1 MRNVTLAFALVLALF
16 PGSAGAQPVSHDLV
30 VTLSEPGGLEPITI
44 ARAVD
49 LAAQEGANAT
59 VLGRGTLQLLSV
71 TRAGEVIQ
79 EPLPGYRYP
88 MDTLTVDAGDA
99 RPLMGP
105 SIADVLADGG
115 LVMGHSSA
123 NLRNAQVDDEIMF
136 IGWDGQIHVAVIGLI
151 APDEDVYYAELIF
164 SQETASSFDFE
175 RPSVIKFWE
184 TADDFPGK
192 LRQHFD
198 QELIGVSSTLDPPNP
213 SGVLPAVAIKVRF
226 GEFAYRPTSGD
237 AIMIEEAWVTA
248 NIVTVNLPL
257 LGPFKC
263 HRLLVPYL
271 EAAIDDV
278 IRAGYAQQ
286 IDSADFQLAGGCF
299 NARLIRGGD
308 KGGAIS
314 RHAYGAAVDIN
325 PSTNPYGGVITMD
338 ERVGDIFHNWG
349 FAWGGG
355 WLFTDGAHFEWRHL
369 PHQVARA

>member
-1 MRNVTLAFALVLALF
+1 MRRTTLAFVVVLALL
-16 PGSAGAQPVSHDLV
+16 PVAAQAQPSPVDLV
-30 VTLSEPGGLEPITI
+30 VTLSEPGGLEPLTI
-44 ARAVD
+44 ARAVEV
-49 LAAQEGANAT
+49 AAQEGARST
-59 VLGRGTLQLLSV
+59 VLDRGTIQLLSV
-71 TRAGEVIQ
+71 TRDGTVVQ
-79 EPLPGYRYP
+79 EALPGYRYP
-88 MDTLTVDAGDA
+88 MDTLSVRAAEARSLMPDA
-99 RPLMGP
+99 
-105 SIADVLADGG
+105 IVDVLANGG

-123 NLRNAQVDDEIMF
+123 GLRGAQVGDEITF
-136 IGWDGQIHVAVIGLI
+136 IGWDGQVHSAAIELI
-151 APDEDVYYAELIF
+151 ADDQDVSYAELVF
-164 SQETASSFDFE
+164 PREVALTFDFE
-175 RPSVIKFWE
+175 RPSVIRFWE
-184 TADDFPGK
+184 ADISFADT

-213 SGVLPAVAIKVRF
+213 SSVLPAVMIKARF

-237 AIMIEEAWVTA
+237 AITIEESWVTE

-278 IRAGYAQQ
+278 IRAGYANQ
-286 IDSADFQLAGGCF
+286 IDSGDFQLAGGCF

-308 KGGAIS
+308 KGGALS

-325 PSTNPYGGVITMD
+325 PSTNPYGGVINMD
-338 ERVGDIFHNWG
+338 ARIGDIFHNWG

-355 WLFTDGAHFEWRHL
+355 WIYTDGAHFEWRHL